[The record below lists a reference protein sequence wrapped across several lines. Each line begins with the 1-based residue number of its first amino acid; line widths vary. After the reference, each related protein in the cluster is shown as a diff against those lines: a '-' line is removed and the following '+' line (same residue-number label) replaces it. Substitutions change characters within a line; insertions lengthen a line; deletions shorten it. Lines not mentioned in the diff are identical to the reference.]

1 MQEQRTEEFDGRITP
16 DVRRR
21 LRGRRL
27 AFGLSYERLA
37 EVLGV
42 SWATLRKWELGECG
56 RCSAS
61 RQGVLANFLKGCYDE
76 QLLCQ
81 SLQSGKRIAN
91 PSLDASRR
99 RMQRIEQLCR
109 LGEQHPEAMAEL
121 ESALTAGVAAAL
133 RKSLGLVA
141 EKDEEPTPSD
151 MKALE

>member
-1 MQEQRTEEFDGRITP
+1 MPEQRTEEFDGRITP

-42 SWATLRKWELGECG
+42 GWATVRKWECGECG
-56 RCSAS
+56 RCSAPM
-61 RQGVLANFLKGCYDE
+61 QEILANFLKGCYDK
-76 QLLCQ
+76 QLLRQ

-99 RMQRIEQLCR
+99 HMQRIEQLCR
-109 LGEQHPEAMAEL
+109 LGEQQPEAIAEL

-151 MKALE
+151 MEALE